1 MPLSKG
7 LLIVLT
13 IIISLVGLFLGGYL
27 YQTLSNLDLVS
38 PNRIENKHY
47 FSDEIFINGLGPNNE
62 PLFIHLLL
70 NRKQRA
76 SGDYLHYY
84 TMEIVSP
91 SLSRKIMQEQVSAD
105 ATLIPLHGI
114 KNITRQTEED
124 LSTRESYDI
133 TLDFGKEVTLKL
145 SRFQGD
151 FLLHNKFD
159 HTKYASA
166 GKALISLDGEEYEL
180 NALLTKT
187 FAQNYSTY
195 VFFDNFDQLDST
207 THVVVAWDQNDQ
219 LYYLDTSDTRSKHT
233 GYGSHKWGYF
243 GSKLGGKKLS
253 NITITHA
260 TTGKNPTEW
269 QVSLPEIEDGARLE
283 FKVNYHDL
291 SRAAGLLKGKV
302 KLGETETEISG
313 YAIYAEY

>member
-1 MPLSKG
+1 MPLNKG
-7 LLIVLT
+7 LLIALT
-13 IIISLVGLFLGGYL
+13 VIISFVGLFLGGYL

-47 FSDEIFINGLGPNNE
+47 YSDEIFINGLGPNKE

-84 TMEIVSP
+84 TVEIVSP
-91 SLSRKIMQEQVSAD
+91 SLSRKITQEQISID
-105 ATLIPLHGI
+105 ETLIPLNGI
-114 KNITRQTEED
+114 KSITRQTEED
-124 LSTRESYDI
+124 LSTRESYAI
-133 TLDFGKEVTLKL
+133 TLDVGKEILLKL
-145 SRFQGD
+145 SRLEGD
-151 FLLHNKFD
+151 FLLHNMPD

-166 GKALISLDGEEYEL
+166 GKALITLDGEEYEL

-195 VFFDNFDQLDST
+195 IFFDNFDQLDST
-207 THVVVAWDQNDQ
+207 THVVVAWDQHDQ
-219 LYYLDTSDTRSKHT
+219 LYYLDTSDTRSQHM

-243 GSKLGGKKLS
+243 GSKTGGKKLS
-253 NITITHA
+253 KITIAH
-260 TTGKNPTEW
+260 TTPEKNPIEW
-269 QVSLPEIEDGARLE
+269 LVSLPEIENGAQLE
-283 FKVNYHDL
+283 FKVDYHDL

-302 KLGETETEISG
+302 ILRETEAEISG